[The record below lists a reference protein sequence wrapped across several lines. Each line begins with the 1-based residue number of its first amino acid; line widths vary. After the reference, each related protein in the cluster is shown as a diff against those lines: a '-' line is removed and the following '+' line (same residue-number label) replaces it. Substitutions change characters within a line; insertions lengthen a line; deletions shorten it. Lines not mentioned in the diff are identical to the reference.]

1 MAHVKKYTMSAI
13 GHMANHY
20 GRSDVGQAAEYIIR
34 GNENIDPNL
43 TPLNYNLAAEDQ
55 QLPQVDFIHK
65 RMSEIRVQ
73 KRADVNVLCD
83 WVITQPK
90 ELPADRSRDFF
101 ESVYAFMRDRYG
113 KRNVIS
119 AYVHMDETT
128 PHMHFAFM
136 PVVADRRR
144 GGEKLCA
151 KELLTRK
158 ELQAFHNDL
167 QNAVERDLG
176 IEVHLLNGA
185 TQNGNRSIT
194 ELKRALAEENLQEK
208 VRQDAEIARRALER
222 TSVIKTT
229 EKGFGKNRRTE
240 VTISAKTHQ
249 QLLETSNAADRLTIS
264 AARYEKKI
272 AAAEQENERLRGE
285 VLSERR
291 RSEQQRKQLKQIRTE
306 YDELLASINAV
317 IDRCPDELKDD
328 LKNELEA
335 ERIWQR
341 EVKVAKANIK
351 YFTERVD
358 EASSFEDLARVPLA
372 FRPMDMYVDENGK
385 VQEIGIRVYADLE
398 DCRILRYLGGR
409 FLDKQNFSSLHEMN
423 ESYLA
428 NMDWEKMTEVRQTP
442 RVKRLLGIAQRR
454 AEEQERVPKTVEE
467 FAAMM
472 KNEQKKE
479 QSFELEL

>member
-1 MAHVKKYTMSAI
+1 MAHVKKYTMSAV

-65 RMSEIRVQ
+65 RMGEIRVQ

-113 KRNVIS
+113 ERNVIS

-136 PVVADRRR
+136 PIVADRRR

-158 ELQAFHNDL
+158 ELQTFHNDL

-185 TQNGNRSIT
+185 TQDGNKSIT
-194 ELKRALAEENLQEK
+194 ELKRTLAEENLQEK

-222 TSVIKTT
+222 AAVIKTS

-291 RSEQQRKQLKQIRTE
+291 RSEQQRKQLRQIRTE
-306 YDELLASINAV
+306 YDELLADINAV
-317 IDRCPDELKDD
+317 LDDLPEKVQAKLRADFSEKRKQRKQVEEKRETSVQTPNAPNTVAEFARKYRCPDRNK
-328 LKNELEA
+328 
-335 ERIWQR
+335 
-341 EVKVAKANIK
+341 
-351 YFTERVD
+351 
-358 EASSFEDLARVPLA
+358 
-372 FRPMDMYVDENGK
+372 
-385 VQEIGIRVYADLE
+385 
-398 DCRILRYLGGR
+398 GR
-409 FLDKQNFSSLHEMN
+409 GRD
-423 ESYLA
+423 
-428 NMDWEKMTEVRQTP
+428 R
-442 RVKRLLGIAQRR
+442 
-454 AEEQERVPKTVEE
+454 
-467 FAAMM
+467 
-472 KNEQKKE
+472 
-479 QSFELEL
+479 

>member
-1 MAHVKKYTMSAI
+1 MAHVKKYTMSTV

-65 RMSEIRVQ
+65 RMGEIRVQ

-113 KRNVIS
+113 ERNVIS

-158 ELQAFHNDL
+158 ELQTFHNDL

-185 TQNGNRSIT
+185 TQDGNKSIT

-222 TSVIKTT
+222 AAVIKTS

-291 RSEQQRKQLKQIRTE
+291 RSEQQRRQLRQIRTE
-306 YDELLASINAV
+306 YDELLADINAV
-317 IDRCPDELKDD
+317 LDD
-328 LKNELEA
+328 LPE
-335 ERIWQR
+335 
-341 EVKVAKANIK
+341 
-351 YFTERVD
+351 
-358 EASSFEDLARVPLA
+358 
-372 FRPMDMYVDENGK
+372 K
-385 VQEIGIRVYADLE
+385 VQAKLRADFSE
-398 DCRILRYLGGR
+398 KR
-409 FLDKQNFSSLHEMN
+409 KQRKQV
-423 ESYLA
+423 
-428 NMDWEKMTEVRQTP
+428 EKKRETSVQETP
-442 RVKRLLGIAQRR
+442 NT
-454 AEEQERVPKTVEE
+454 PNTVAE
-467 FAAMM
+467 FAR
-472 KNEQKKE
+472 KYRRPDRNKGRGRDR
-479 QSFELEL
+479 

>member
-1 MAHVKKYTMSAI
+1 MSAV

-229 EKGFGKNRRTE
+229 EKGFSKN
-240 VTISAKTHQ
+240 
-249 QLLETSNAADRLTIS
+249 
-264 AARYEKKI
+264 
-272 AAAEQENERLRGE
+272 
-285 VLSERR
+285 
-291 RSEQQRKQLKQIRTE
+291 
-306 YDELLASINAV
+306 
-317 IDRCPDELKDD
+317 
-328 LKNELEA
+328 
-335 ERIWQR
+335 
-341 EVKVAKANIK
+341 
-351 YFTERVD
+351 
-358 EASSFEDLARVPLA
+358 
-372 FRPMDMYVDENGK
+372 
-385 VQEIGIRVYADLE
+385 
-398 DCRILRYLGGR
+398 
-409 FLDKQNFSSLHEMN
+409 
-423 ESYLA
+423 
-428 NMDWEKMTEVRQTP
+428 
-442 RVKRLLGIAQRR
+442 
-454 AEEQERVPKTVEE
+454 
-467 FAAMM
+467 
-472 KNEQKKE
+472 
-479 QSFELEL
+479 

>member
-1 MAHVKKYTMSAI
+1 MAHVKKYTMSAV

-65 RMSEIRVQ
+65 RMGEIRVQ

-113 KRNVIS
+113 ERNVIS

-158 ELQAFHNDL
+158 ELQTFHNDL

-185 TQNGNRSIT
+185 TQDGNKSIT

-222 TSVIKTT
+222 AAVIKTS

-291 RSEQQRKQLKQIRTE
+291 RSEQQRRQLRQIRTE
-306 YDELLASINAV
+306 YDELFADINAV
-317 IDRCPDELKDD
+317 LDD
-328 LKNELEA
+328 LPE
-335 ERIWQR
+335 
-341 EVKVAKANIK
+341 
-351 YFTERVD
+351 
-358 EASSFEDLARVPLA
+358 
-372 FRPMDMYVDENGK
+372 K
-385 VQEIGIRVYADLE
+385 VQAKLRADFSE
-398 DCRILRYLGGR
+398 KR
-409 FLDKQNFSSLHEMN
+409 KQR
-423 ESYLA
+423 
-428 NMDWEKMTEVRQTP
+428 KQ
-442 RVKRLLGIAQRR
+442 
-454 AEEQERVPKTVEE
+454 VEE
-467 FAAMM
+467 KRETSVQETPNTPNTVAEFAR
-472 KNEQKKE
+472 KYRRPDRNKGRGRDR
-479 QSFELEL
+479 

>member
-1 MAHVKKYTMSAI
+1 MAHVKKYTMSAV

-113 KRNVIS
+113 ERNVIS

-136 PVVADRRR
+136 PIVADRRR

-158 ELQAFHNDL
+158 ELQTFHDDL

-185 TQNGNRSIT
+185 TQDGNKSIT

-222 TSVIKTT
+222 AAVIKTS
-229 EKGFGKNRRTE
+229 EKGFGKNKRTE

-291 RSEQQRKQLKQIRTE
+291 RSEQQQKQLRQIRTE
-306 YDELLASINAV
+306 YDELLADINAV
-317 IDRCPDELKDD
+317 LDD
-328 LKNELEA
+328 LPE
-335 ERIWQR
+335 
-341 EVKVAKANIK
+341 
-351 YFTERVD
+351 
-358 EASSFEDLARVPLA
+358 
-372 FRPMDMYVDENGK
+372 K
-385 VQEIGIRVYADLE
+385 VQAKLRADFSE
-398 DCRILRYLGGR
+398 KR
-409 FLDKQNFSSLHEMN
+409 KQR
-423 ESYLA
+423 
-428 NMDWEKMTEVRQTP
+428 KQ
-442 RVKRLLGIAQRR
+442 
-454 AEEQERVPKTVEE
+454 VEE
-467 FAAMM
+467 KRETSVQETPNTPNTVAEFA
-472 KNEQKKE
+472 KKYRRPDRNKGRGRDR
-479 QSFELEL
+479 

>member
-1 MAHVKKYTMSAI
+1 MAHVKKYTMSAV

-65 RMSEIRVQ
+65 RMGEIRVQ

-101 ESVYAFMRDRYG
+101 ESVYAFMCDRYG
-113 KRNVIS
+113 ERNVIS

-136 PVVADRRR
+136 PIVADRRR

-158 ELQAFHNDL
+158 ELQTFHNDL

-185 TQNGNRSIT
+185 TQDGNKSIT

-222 TSVIKTT
+222 AAVIKTS

-291 RSEQQRKQLKQIRTE
+291 RSEQQRKQLRQIRTE
-306 YDELLASINAV
+306 YDELLADINAV
-317 IDRCPDELKDD
+317 LDD
-328 LKNELEA
+328 LPE
-335 ERIWQR
+335 
-341 EVKVAKANIK
+341 
-351 YFTERVD
+351 
-358 EASSFEDLARVPLA
+358 
-372 FRPMDMYVDENGK
+372 K
-385 VQEIGIRVYADLE
+385 VQAKLRADFSE
-398 DCRILRYLGGR
+398 KR
-409 FLDKQNFSSLHEMN
+409 KQRKQVE
-423 ESYLA
+423 
-428 NMDWEKMTEVRQTP
+428 EKRETSVQTP
-442 RVKRLLGIAQRR
+442 NT
-454 AEEQERVPKTVEE
+454 PNTVAE
-467 FAAMM
+467 FAR
-472 KNEQKKE
+472 KYRRPDRNKGRGRDR
-479 QSFELEL
+479 

>member
-1 MAHVKKYTMSAI
+1 MAHVKKYTMSAV

-20 GRSDVGQAAEYIIR
+20 GRSDVGQAAEYVIR

-113 KRNVIS
+113 ERNVIS

-136 PVVADRRR
+136 PIVADRRR

-158 ELQAFHNDL
+158 ELQTFHNDL

-185 TQNGNRSIT
+185 TQDGNKSIT

-222 TSVIKTT
+222 AAVIKTS

-285 VLSERR
+285 LLEERR
-291 RSEQQRKQLKQIRTE
+291 RATRLKEQLDIRNERVVKQRVD
-306 YDELLASINAV
+306 YDELLADINAV
-317 IDRCPDELKDD
+317 LDD
-328 LKNELEA
+328 LPE
-335 ERIWQR
+335 
-341 EVKVAKANIK
+341 
-351 YFTERVD
+351 
-358 EASSFEDLARVPLA
+358 
-372 FRPMDMYVDENGK
+372 K
-385 VQEIGIRVYADLE
+385 VQAKLRADFSE
-398 DCRILRYLGGR
+398 KR
-409 FLDKQNFSSLHEMN
+409 KQR
-423 ESYLA
+423 
-428 NMDWEKMTEVRQTP
+428 KQ
-442 RVKRLLGIAQRR
+442 
-454 AEEQERVPKTVEE
+454 VEE
-467 FAAMM
+467 KRETSVQETPNTPNTVAEFAR
-472 KNEQKKE
+472 KYRRPDRNKGRGRDR
-479 QSFELEL
+479 

>member
-1 MAHVKKYTMSAI
+1 MAHVKKYTMSAV

-65 RMSEIRVQ
+65 RMGEIRVQ

-113 KRNVIS
+113 ERNVIS

-136 PVVADRRR
+136 PIVADRRR

-158 ELQAFHNDL
+158 ELQTFHNDL

-185 TQNGNRSIT
+185 TQDGNKSIT

-222 TSVIKTT
+222 AAVIKTS

-291 RSEQQRKQLKQIRTE
+291 RSEQQRKQLRQIQTE
-306 YDELLASINAV
+306 YDELLADINAV
-317 IDRCPDELKDD
+317 LDD
-328 LKNELEA
+328 LPE
-335 ERIWQR
+335 
-341 EVKVAKANIK
+341 
-351 YFTERVD
+351 
-358 EASSFEDLARVPLA
+358 
-372 FRPMDMYVDENGK
+372 K
-385 VQEIGIRVYADLE
+385 VQAKLRADFSE
-398 DCRILRYLGGR
+398 KR
-409 FLDKQNFSSLHEMN
+409 KQR
-423 ESYLA
+423 
-428 NMDWEKMTEVRQTP
+428 KQ
-442 RVKRLLGIAQRR
+442 
-454 AEEQERVPKTVEE
+454 VEE
-467 FAAMM
+467 KRETSVQETPNTPNTVAEFAR
-472 KNEQKKE
+472 KYRRPDRNKGRGRDR
-479 QSFELEL
+479 

>member
-1 MAHVKKYTMSAI
+1 MAHVKKYTMSAV

-65 RMSEIRVQ
+65 RMGEIRVQ

-113 KRNVIS
+113 ERNVIS

-136 PVVADRRR
+136 PIVADRRR

-158 ELQAFHNDL
+158 ELQTFHNDL

-185 TQNGNRSIT
+185 TQDGNKSIT

-222 TSVIKTT
+222 AAVIKTS

-272 AAAEQENERLRGE
+272 TAAEQENERLRGE

-291 RSEQQRKQLKQIRTE
+291 RSEQQRKQLRQIRTE
-306 YDELLASINAV
+306 YDELLADINAV
-317 IDRCPDELKDD
+317 LDD
-328 LKNELEA
+328 LPE
-335 ERIWQR
+335 
-341 EVKVAKANIK
+341 
-351 YFTERVD
+351 
-358 EASSFEDLARVPLA
+358 
-372 FRPMDMYVDENGK
+372 K
-385 VQEIGIRVYADLE
+385 VQAKLRADFSE
-398 DCRILRYLGGR
+398 KR
-409 FLDKQNFSSLHEMN
+409 KQR
-423 ESYLA
+423 
-428 NMDWEKMTEVRQTP
+428 KQ
-442 RVKRLLGIAQRR
+442 
-454 AEEQERVPKTVEE
+454 VEE
-467 FAAMM
+467 KRETSVQETPNTPNTVAEFAR
-472 KNEQKKE
+472 KYRRPDRNKGRGRDR
-479 QSFELEL
+479 

>member
-1 MAHVKKYTMSAI
+1 MAHVKKYTMSAV

-65 RMSEIRVQ
+65 RMGEIRVQ

-113 KRNVIS
+113 ERNVIS

-136 PVVADRRR
+136 PIVADRRR

-158 ELQAFHNDL
+158 ELQTFHNDL

-185 TQNGNRSIT
+185 TQDGNKSIT

-208 VRQDAEIARRALER
+208 VRQDAEIVRRALER
-222 TSVIKTT
+222 AAVIKTS

-291 RSEQQRKQLKQIRTE
+291 RSEQQRKQLRQIRTE
-306 YDELLASINAV
+306 YDELLADINAV
-317 IDRCPDELKDD
+317 LDD
-328 LKNELEA
+328 LPE
-335 ERIWQR
+335 
-341 EVKVAKANIK
+341 
-351 YFTERVD
+351 
-358 EASSFEDLARVPLA
+358 
-372 FRPMDMYVDENGK
+372 K
-385 VQEIGIRVYADLE
+385 VQAKLRADFSE
-398 DCRILRYLGGR
+398 KR
-409 FLDKQNFSSLHEMN
+409 KQRKQVE
-423 ESYLA
+423 
-428 NMDWEKMTEVRQTP
+428 EKRETSVQTP
-442 RVKRLLGIAQRR
+442 NT
-454 AEEQERVPKTVEE
+454 PNTVAE
-467 FAAMM
+467 FAR
-472 KNEQKKE
+472 KYRRPDRNKGRGRDR
-479 QSFELEL
+479 

>member
-1 MAHVKKYTMSAI
+1 MAHVKKYTMSAV

-65 RMSEIRVQ
+65 RMGEIRVQ

-113 KRNVIS
+113 ERNVIS

-136 PVVADRRR
+136 PIVADRRR

-158 ELQAFHNDL
+158 ELQTFHNDL

-185 TQNGNRSIT
+185 TQDGNKSIT

-222 TSVIKTT
+222 AAVIKTS

-291 RSEQQRKQLKQIRTE
+291 RSEQQQKQLRQIRTE
-306 YDELLASINAV
+306 YDELLADINAV
-317 IDRCPDELKDD
+317 LDD
-328 LKNELEA
+328 LP
-335 ERIWQR
+335 
-341 EVKVAKANIK
+341 
-351 YFTERVD
+351 ERVQAKLRAD
-358 EASSFEDLARVPLA
+358 FSEKRKQRKQVEEKRETS
-372 FRPMDMYVDENGK
+372 
-385 VQEIGIRVYADLE
+385 VQE
-398 DCRILRYLGGR
+398 
-409 FLDKQNFSSLHEMN
+409 
-423 ESYLA
+423 
-428 NMDWEKMTEVRQTP
+428 TP
-442 RVKRLLGIAQRR
+442 NT
-454 AEEQERVPKTVEE
+454 PNTVAE
-467 FAAMM
+467 FAR
-472 KNEQKKE
+472 KYRRPDRNKGRGRDR
-479 QSFELEL
+479 

>member
-1 MAHVKKYTMSAI
+1 MAHVKKYTMSAV

-65 RMSEIRVQ
+65 RMGEIRVQ

-113 KRNVIS
+113 ERNVIS

-136 PVVADRRR
+136 PIVADRRR

-158 ELQAFHNDL
+158 ELQTFHNDL

-176 IEVHLLNGA
+176 IKVHLLNGA
-185 TQNGNRSIT
+185 TQDGNKSIT

-208 VRQDAEIARRALER
+208 VRQDTEIARRALER
-222 TSVIKTT
+222 AAVIKTS

-291 RSEQQRKQLKQIRTE
+291 RSEQQRKQLRQIRTE
-306 YDELLASINAV
+306 YDELLADINAV
-317 IDRCPDELKDD
+317 LDD
-328 LKNELEA
+328 LPE
-335 ERIWQR
+335 
-341 EVKVAKANIK
+341 
-351 YFTERVD
+351 
-358 EASSFEDLARVPLA
+358 
-372 FRPMDMYVDENGK
+372 K
-385 VQEIGIRVYADLE
+385 VQAKLHADFSE
-398 DCRILRYLGGR
+398 KR
-409 FLDKQNFSSLHEMN
+409 KQR
-423 ESYLA
+423 
-428 NMDWEKMTEVRQTP
+428 KQ
-442 RVKRLLGIAQRR
+442 
-454 AEEQERVPKTVEE
+454 VEE
-467 FAAMM
+467 KRETSVQETPNTPNTVAEFAR
-472 KNEQKKE
+472 KYRRPDRNKGRGRDR
-479 QSFELEL
+479 

>member
-1 MAHVKKYTMSAI
+1 MAHVKKYTMSAV

-65 RMSEIRVQ
+65 RMGEIRVQ

-113 KRNVIS
+113 ERNVIS

-144 GGEKLCA
+144 DGEKLCA

-158 ELQAFHNDL
+158 ELQTFHNDL

-185 TQNGNRSIT
+185 TQDGNKSIT

-222 TSVIKTT
+222 AAVIKTS

-291 RSEQQRKQLKQIRTE
+291 RSEQQRRQLRQIRTE
-306 YDELLASINAV
+306 YDELLADINAV
-317 IDRCPDELKDD
+317 LDD
-328 LKNELEA
+328 LPE
-335 ERIWQR
+335 
-341 EVKVAKANIK
+341 
-351 YFTERVD
+351 
-358 EASSFEDLARVPLA
+358 
-372 FRPMDMYVDENGK
+372 K
-385 VQEIGIRVYADLE
+385 VQAKLRADFSE
-398 DCRILRYLGGR
+398 KR
-409 FLDKQNFSSLHEMN
+409 KQR
-423 ESYLA
+423 
-428 NMDWEKMTEVRQTP
+428 KQ
-442 RVKRLLGIAQRR
+442 
-454 AEEQERVPKTVEE
+454 VEE
-467 FAAMM
+467 KRETSVQETPNTPNTVAEFAR
-472 KNEQKKE
+472 KYRRPDRNKGRGRDR
-479 QSFELEL
+479 

>member
-1 MAHVKKYTMSAI
+1 MAHVKKYTMSAV

-65 RMSEIRVQ
+65 RTGEIRVQ

-113 KRNVIS
+113 ERNVIS

-136 PVVADRRR
+136 PIVADRRR

-158 ELQAFHNDL
+158 ELQTFHNDL

-185 TQNGNRSIT
+185 TQDGNKSIT
-194 ELKRALAEENLQEK
+194 ELKRALAEESLQEK
-208 VRQDAEIARRALER
+208 VRQDTEIARRALER
-222 TSVIKTT
+222 AAVIKTS

-291 RSEQQRKQLKQIRTE
+291 RSEQQRKQLRQIRTE
-306 YDELLASINAV
+306 YDELLADINAV
-317 IDRCPDELKDD
+317 LDD
-328 LKNELEA
+328 LPE
-335 ERIWQR
+335 
-341 EVKVAKANIK
+341 
-351 YFTERVD
+351 
-358 EASSFEDLARVPLA
+358 
-372 FRPMDMYVDENGK
+372 K
-385 VQEIGIRVYADLE
+385 VQAKLRADFSE
-398 DCRILRYLGGR
+398 KR
-409 FLDKQNFSSLHEMN
+409 KQR
-423 ESYLA
+423 
-428 NMDWEKMTEVRQTP
+428 KQ
-442 RVKRLLGIAQRR
+442 
-454 AEEQERVPKTVEE
+454 VEE
-467 FAAMM
+467 KRETSVQETPNTPNTVAEFAR
-472 KNEQKKE
+472 KYRRPDRNKGRGRDR
-479 QSFELEL
+479 